1 MSVFKDISYFADDED
16 RRSAKVRQNL
26 TDKTFIVTAKND
38 MGSAFTC
45 MFESVESAETFA
57 EEWVNG

>member
-1 MSVFKDISYFADDED
+1 MSAFKDISFFSDDED
-16 RRSAKVRQNL
+16 RRTAKVRQNL
-26 TDKTFIVTAKND
+26 TDKVFIVTAKND

-45 MFESVESAETFA
+45 MFETVESAELFA